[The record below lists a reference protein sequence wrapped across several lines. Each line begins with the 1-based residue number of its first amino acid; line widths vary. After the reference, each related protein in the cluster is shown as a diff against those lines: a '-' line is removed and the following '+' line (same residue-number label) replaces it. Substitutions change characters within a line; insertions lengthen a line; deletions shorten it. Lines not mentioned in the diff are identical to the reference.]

1 MFIINFFTNH
11 NLQFQQVVE
20 ESESVTLSV
29 STYSFQIGT
38 NVYLHLHQIVFF
50 LKLKPLYFLQA
61 WRSSRLSSS
70 TYSIFWFV
78 VEGKIK
84 IKIRLLLF
92 AYPLQFGMLLDD
104 LINSKP
110 RAICKFQR
118 TDHCHIVHATKYTP
132 HLFHV
137 SPQLYYTALLYR
149 GCIICNWVYK
159 SSLFFCPCM

>member
-20 ESESVTLSV
+20 ESETMTLSV
-29 STYSFQIGT
+29 STFSFQIGT
-38 NVYLHLHQIVFF
+38 NVYLHLRQIVLFF
-50 LKLKPLYFLQA
+50 KLKPLYFLQA

-84 IKIRLLLF
+84 IKIQLLLF
-92 AYPLQFGMLLDD
+92 AYPLQFLDASWWFD
-104 LINSKP
+104 EFKTSSHLQISEDRSLPYCPCN
-110 RAICKFQR
+110 Q
-118 TDHCHIVHATKYTP
+118 VYTP
-132 HLFHV
+132 PI
-137 SPQLYYTALLYR
+137 SCIPSALLYR

-159 SSLFFCPCM
+159 SSLFFCPGM